1 MVIIFIPKFA
11 TNSAWYSVTSPP
23 SHLATKKSTRHQPS
37 RHQEDESPPAINDYK
52 HLHLPRIK
60 ALSYDKQLTEHFL
73 F

>member
-23 SHLATKKSTRHQPS
+23 SHLATNKVATKKSTRHQ
-37 RHQEDESPPAINDYK
+37 EVELPPTINDYK

-60 ALSYDKQLTEHFL
+60 ALSYDKQLTKHFL